1 MKKQRI
7 RTWRQ
12 NTVDMICCV
21 LHERV
26 QFYDRFGSEA
36 NRTVLEEINN
46 ALRGKQLAPPV
57 VPRTPNTRDVGP
69 KPAAGAGTH
78 KSLVGGKS

>member
-36 NRTVLEEINN
+36 NGTVLEEINN

-57 VPRTPNTRDVGP
+57 VPRAPNAGGEGRE
-69 KPAAGAGTH
+69 PA
-78 KSLVGGKS
+78 GGRR

>member
-7 RTWRQ
+7 KTWRQ
-12 NTVDMICCV
+12 ETVDMICCV

-26 QFYDRFGSEA
+26 QFYDRFGREA
-36 NRTVLEEINN
+36 NGTVLEEINK

-57 VPRTPNTRDVGP
+57 VPRTPNNMLTVSGERQKGQ
-69 KPAAGAGTH
+69 TT
-78 KSLVGGKS
+78 